1 MEVIEFNS
9 RTERPDGQAGE
20 VVMIQTSNIQPLKIA
35 NIRLNLNNPRY
46 DPTASE
52 QEAIA
57 TIVRKQGRKLV
68 RLAADIVEKGMNPMK
83 LLMVTPDAQAEVFK
97 VIEGNRRLVALK
109 VLSSPELLNDL
120 DLPPALVKQYKKLQE
135 QAQGALSDTITCA
148 VVPED
153 EATHW
158 MRLEHTG
165 ENEGVGV
172 IAWNTRAK
180 HRFHDS
186 SPALQAIDLVEKG
199 PFLDV
204 EIRSNLEN
212 VAVTNIERVLGTPEA
227 RKLIGVDLKDRK
239 LILTTKEAVG
249 RLSLLVSDVV
259 KQEIKVKDIMT
270 QEDRVNYAQK
280 LASRPLPQAA
290 AVPPPQ
296 SGKQAKTVSTVS
308 EKRTTLVPKG
318 LKLTIPE
325 VRIANIYNELQNLRV
340 DKFVNSCAVL
350 LRVFIEMSVDDFG
363 EHHNISFKQ
372 PKVDKEIS
380 LRKKLE
386 IVAQFME
393 KNGLATKK
401 QLHGIKAIV
410 SAKDHVLSIDSW
422 NAYVHNQYYNPSP
435 SDLKN
440 NWDSIQPFVQKVW
453 GA

>member
-1 MEVIEFNS
+1 MV
-9 RTERPDGQAGE
+9 
-20 VVMIQTSNIQPLKIA
+20 QTTNIQPLKIA
-35 NIRLNLNNPRY
+35 NIRVNLSNPCY

-52 QEAIA
+52 LEAIS

-83 LLMVTPDAQAEVFK
+83 LLMVTPDDQEGVFR
-97 VIEGNRRLVALK
+97 VIEGNRRLAALK
-109 VLSSPELLNDL
+109 VLSSPELLNNL
-120 DLPPALVKQYKKLQE
+120 ELPPALVKQYKNLQG
-135 QAQGALSDTITCA
+135 QAQGALPDTINCA

-186 SPALQAIDLVEKG
+186 SPALQAIDLVEKS
-199 PFLDV
+199 PFLEA

-212 VAVTNIERVLGTPEA
+212 IALTNIERVLGTPEA
-227 RKLIGVDLKDRK
+227 RKLIGVDLKNRK
-239 LILTTKEAVG
+239 LIPNSPEAIG
-249 RLSLLVSDVV
+249 RLSLLVRDVV
-259 KQEIKVKDIMT
+259 KQDIKVKDIMT

-280 LASRPLPQAA
+280 LASRPLPQPVVA
-290 AVPPPQ
+290 PPPKG
-296 SGKQAKTVSTVS
+296 GKQAKAASAVS

-318 LKLTIPE
+318 LKLAIPP
-325 VRIANIYNELQNLRV
+325 VRIAKIFGELQNLKV
-340 DKFVNSCAVL
+340 EQFTNSCAVL
-350 LRVFIEMSVDDFG
+350 LRVFVEMSVDDYG
-363 EHHNISFKQ
+363 ERQNISFKQ

-380 LRKKLE
+380 LRAKLRT
-386 IVAQFME
+386 VVQFME
-393 KNGLATKK
+393 KNSLATKK
-401 QLHGIKAIV
+401 QLHGIKAIT
-410 SAKDHVLSIDSW
+410 SAKDHILSIDSW

-440 NWDSIQPFVQKVW
+440 NWDSIQTFVQQVW
-453 GA
+453 ET